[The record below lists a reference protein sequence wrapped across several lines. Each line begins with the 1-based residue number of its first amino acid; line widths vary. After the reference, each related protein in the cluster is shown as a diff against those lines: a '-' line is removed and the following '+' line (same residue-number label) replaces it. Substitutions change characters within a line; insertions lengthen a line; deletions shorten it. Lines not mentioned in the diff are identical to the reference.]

1 MFRYEY
7 LSDPT
12 FLAKI
17 DATKQKTQRV
27 KLVILNWRDEPITS
41 VEGLA
46 TAGSI
51 SVNGKSALR
60 RQGSLTMVAD
70 PELYNITNIDNLI
83 SINKRVAIEI
93 GFENTF
99 GEYPEYP
106 IIWFPQGVF
115 VVSAASIN
123 KNMSS
128 FTISVTLKDKM
139 TLLNGENGGV
149 LPTAITHHPLMNE
162 AGDTEAAKVRDIL
175 YTLLTVYGGLPEE
188 KIVIDNVPLRIKNAM
203 RLTKAGPIYSTGTPE
218 SKNFRLHTLE
228 PEQGSY
234 QTYMF
239 NDNVGYA
246 FTDFTYPAKELT
258 SNPGESVVSV
268 LDKIK
273 NALGNYEYFFDING
287 VFRFQE
293 IANFINEGSALENWA
308 DAINQKYLA
317 NTTSDVAT
325 YSFADGSMLTAIA
338 NTPQYNAIKNDIT
351 IWGQQADT
359 KTPIKY
365 HLLIDY
371 VPKIDTTKT
380 YSGVLYRIKDDKG
393 EPTGPYRI
401 GPLSLSTNPKLKWYC
416 QFGGRKL
423 LETADWR
430 TQLYLDIVCNNKQDY
445 LSLEIKEEWPK
456 LIRLENELREWWQ
469 EDAPEV
475 VPSVITRWQ
484 HILPNSDAS
493 DPTNP
498 NAGKPDT
505 DSVTWFLDILDV
517 EQVPSLEWMA
527 ITNIGRREKVL
538 NDKSVNCL
546 FKPNFQDIVLI
557 KADGSDSV
565 VDLRKEA
572 IVEEAFYTQISPTF
586 WNMLSTGISQ
596 CAAYDIMRSMLHEI
610 TGYNES
616 ISLTTVPIY
625 HLEPNTRIYVQ
636 DADTGI
642 NGDYMI
648 NSYSVPLTVGGTMTF
663 SCSKAIERI

>member
-41 VEGLA
+41 VEGRA

-93 GFENTF
+93 GFENTWND
-99 GEYPEYP
+99 EKYLKYP

-175 YTLLTVYGGLPEE
+175 YTLLTVYGDLPEE

-203 RLTKAGPIYSTGTPE
+203 RLTKAGPIYSTGSPE
-218 SKNFRLHTLE
+218 DKTFRLYTLE
-228 PEQGSY
+228 PKSGSY

-317 NTTSDVAT
+317 NTTSDVAS
-325 YSFADGSMLTAIA
+325 YSFANDAMLTAIA
-338 NTPQYNAIKNDIT
+338 NTPQYNAIKNDII
-351 IWGQQADT
+351 IWGQQTDT
-359 KTPIKY
+359 KTPIRY

-371 VPKIDTTKT
+371 IPKIDTTKT
-380 YSGVLYRIKDDKG
+380 YSGVLYRELNKDG
-393 EPTGPYRI
+393 EPI
-401 GPLSLSTNPKLKWYC
+401 GAFRVAKTLPNSDKLKKYAT
-416 QFGGRKL
+416 FNNKTL
-423 LETADWR
+423 ANDADWR
-430 TQLYLDIVCNNKQDY
+430 LQIYLDTICNSKNY
-445 LSLEIKEEWPK
+445 WLSLEIKEELPK
-456 LIRLENELREWWQ
+456 LMNIDYVLKSWLQLETG
-469 EDAPEV
+469 
-475 VPSVITRWQ
+475 ITASDFTATKTWA
-484 HILPNSDAS
+484 HTLPN
-493 DPTNP
+493 
-498 NAGKPDT
+498 GKPDT

-517 EQVPSLEWMA
+517 EKVPSLEWMA

-557 KADGSDSV
+557 KADGSNSV

-586 WNMLSTGISQ
+586 WDMLSTGISQ